1 MKETGWSVAVSRQ
14 NGSEF
19 LCASSEGVLPPVWPR
34 AQRKHAVAH
43 KKDLQAH
50 GFKARVVAVE
60 FTRPVMTPNA
70 SLSGEPGFSGESRLK
85 R

>member
-1 MKETGWSVAVSRQ
+1 MAIRRQ

-19 LCASSEGVLPPVWPR
+19 LCVSSEGVLPPVWPR
-34 AQRKHAVAH
+34 AQRKLAVAH

-60 FTRPVMTPNA
+60 FTRPAMTPNA
-70 SLSGEPGFSGESRLK
+70 MFSGDGTEVEK
-85 R
+85 